1 VLIKKKNYKA
11 KFATEKNKID
21 KDCFG
26 KKNSKKKNHAGKYC
40 SNS

>member
-26 KKNSKKKNHAGKYC
+26 KKNSKKKKPC
-40 SNS
+40 RKIL